1 MLNKIRN
8 PYLIYTVTK
17 TCMLLIKVK
26 SMLDIS
32 LFLPSPLSINIIKC
46 LLCAR
51 HPEDAKIS
59 KMSVFMVNLGER
71 YVNKCD
77 L

>member
-8 PYLIYTVTK
+8 PYLIYLVTK
-17 TCMLLIKVK
+17 TCMLLIKDK
-26 SMLDIS
+26 SILDVS
-32 LFLPSPLSINIIKC
+32 LFLPTLLSINIIQC

-59 KMSVFMVNLGER
+59 KMSLPMV
-71 YVNKCD
+71 
-77 L
+77 